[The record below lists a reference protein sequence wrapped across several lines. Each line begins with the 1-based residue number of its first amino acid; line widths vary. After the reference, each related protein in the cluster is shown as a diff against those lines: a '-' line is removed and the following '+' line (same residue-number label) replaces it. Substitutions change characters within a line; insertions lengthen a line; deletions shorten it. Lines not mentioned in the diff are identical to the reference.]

1 MLEKYVLSLTEVLG
15 GIEMMGELERRTS
28 FMSSSVSSSFCSSLA
43 SQACPNDLFWKCIR
57 RSSYTGTE
65 EKTPN
70 NGQSLTIS
78 YTSLYIILDMYLYS
92 KAPSPGVNDFG
103 CHRTCFSCQ
112 LEIILPLVYPD
123 IDTTP
128 ATNLQS

>member
-1 MLEKYVLSLTEVLG
+1 MIRFG
-15 GIEMMGELERRTS
+15 NTS
-28 FMSSSVSSSFCSSLA
+28 ADRVT
-43 SQACPNDLFWKCIR
+43 QAQWK
-57 RSSYTGTE
+57 
-65 EKTPN
+65 
-70 NGQSLTIS
+70 NGQFLSIS